1 MGAHSTL
8 ATRVLKHDQQA
19 LALATLVGL
28 IYDLVK
34 AGQNLGRAE
43 LGD

>member
-1 MGAHSTL
+1 MDSHSTL
-8 ATRVLKHDQQA
+8 TAHVLKHYQQ
-19 LALATLVGL
+19 ALATLVGL

>member
-19 LALATLVGL
+19 LATLVGL

-34 AGQNLGRAE
+34 AGQNPDRAE
-43 LGD
+43 RGG